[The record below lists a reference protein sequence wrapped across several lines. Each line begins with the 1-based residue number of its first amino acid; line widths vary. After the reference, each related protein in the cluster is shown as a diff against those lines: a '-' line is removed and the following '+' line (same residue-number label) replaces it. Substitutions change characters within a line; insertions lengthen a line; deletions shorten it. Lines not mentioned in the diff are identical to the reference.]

1 MRKLLLLT
9 VCLAP
14 LIGGD
19 PAVAQSGQGGYLGL
33 NAGAHAGTAGPVA
46 PQLGS
51 LQGGYLGRNAGA
63 TLKPPTAASAAD
75 YLTEPAAWC
84 ANSPVPGRCRNRAAA
99 DHAWCIANAS
109 PERYATC
116 RRTMDFMG
124 WPP

>member
-14 LIGGD
+14 LAGG
-19 PAVAQSGQGGYLGL
+19 AALAQSGQGGYLGL
-33 NAGAHAGTAGPVA
+33 NAGAQAGTAAAVA

-51 LQGGYLGRNAGA
+51 LQGGYLGKNAGA
-63 TLKPPTAASAAD
+63 TLKPPTAASAGD
-75 YLTEPAAWC
+75 YLTQPAAWC
-84 ANSPVPGRCRNRAAA
+84 ENSPVPGRCRNRAAA
-99 DHAWCIANAS
+99 DHAWCIANSSA
-109 PERYATC
+109 ERYATC